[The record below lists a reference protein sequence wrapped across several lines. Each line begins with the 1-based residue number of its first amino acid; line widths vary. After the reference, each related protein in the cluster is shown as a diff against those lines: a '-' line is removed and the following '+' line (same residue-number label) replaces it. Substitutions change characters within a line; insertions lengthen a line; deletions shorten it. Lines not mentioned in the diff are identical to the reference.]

1 MSTDKIKELMR
12 AGDLDKASEELSRRL
27 AAEPDNVELKLLY
40 GTCRRLL
47 GDLDTFV
54 KIDDEVSKTPEAEG
68 NAKWRRYHEF
78 RVAACGA
85 ALLIAANLA
94 PAEDRVLYGIAPM
107 YGISPDYCKS
117 YSAHVAFDA
126 GGGSGRMGAK
136 TVTLNEC
143 KYNSYV
149 VPSSAFSRP
158 GYQFVGWMASSTCAH
173 GSDEPIAP
181 GTEID
186 LLDYLHVD
194 CRGTLTLTAKWRW
207 TGQSS
212 PDAGFSTY
220 AQAHTFVSAL
230 YSESR
235 PVGIV
240 TVKTGKI
247 NKRTGYVKLSGFVQ
261 KADGKKLAF
270 RAASANGASGQIA
283 ASLSVASADSASIS
297 ISDGRLSG
305 SWDGYR
311 IDSANIGGEIYKSA
325 EFDFGDMPEEIN
337 GYSVNYPCENEPVS
351 MNGIRWACAKNASMK
366 WKKCPPCRSGV
377 CADCGYGSWI
387 VNDSNGKTNVSGLK
401 LSYNAKQGTFKG
413 SFKVFTWSP
422 NGAKYTVS
430 VSGIVVDGVGY
441 GTATL
446 KKFGLSWPVTVE

>member
-1 MSTDKIKELMR
+1 MMNTDEIKELMR
-12 AGDLDKASEELSRRL
+12 AGDLDKASEALSSRL
-27 AAEPDNVELKLLY
+27 ADEPDNVELKLLY

-54 KIDDEVSKTPEAEG
+54 KIDDEVAKVPEAEG
-68 NAKWRRYHEF
+68 NAKWRKYHAL

-85 ALLIAANLA
+85 VMLIAANLA
-94 PAEDRVLYGIAPM
+94 SAEARELYGMAPV

-126 GGGSGRMGAK
+126 GGGSGRMSTK

-149 VPSSAFSRP
+149 VPSSSFSRP
-158 GYQFVGWMASSTCAH
+158 GYQFVGWTASAPCAYADTLTA
-173 GSDEPIAP
+173 GE
-181 GTEID
+181 EID
-186 LLDYLHVD
+186 LLDYLGPD

-207 TGQSS
+207 TGQSD
-212 PDAGFSTY
+212 PDAGFTTF
-220 AQAHTFVSAL
+220 AQARTFVSAL
-230 YSESR
+230 YSGSR

-261 KADGKKLAF
+261 KTDGKKLSI
-270 RAASANGASGQIA
+270 RASSSSGASGRI
-283 ASLSVASADSASIS
+283 STYVSVTGADSASIS
-297 ISDGRLSG
+297 ISDGGLSG
-305 SWDGYR
+305 SWSGYR
-311 IDSANIGGEIYKSA
+311 IAPANIGGEIYKSA
-325 EFDFGDMPEEIN
+325 SFDFGDMPEDVN
-337 GYSVNYPCENEPVS
+337 GYWIDYPYESEPVS
-351 MNGIRWACAKNASMK
+351 MNGARWACAKTASLK

-377 CADCGYGSWI
+377 CVDCGYGWWI

-401 LSYNAKQGTFKG
+401 LAYNAKQGTFKG